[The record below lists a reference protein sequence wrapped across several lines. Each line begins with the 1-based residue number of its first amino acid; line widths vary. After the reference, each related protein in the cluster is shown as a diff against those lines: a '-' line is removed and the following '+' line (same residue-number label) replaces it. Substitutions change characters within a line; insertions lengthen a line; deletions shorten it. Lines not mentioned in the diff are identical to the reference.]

1 MLTDHV
7 ITLARNTLETA
18 LWLSAPVLIVAIVV
32 GVTMSMIQVMTSIQE
47 ISISTVPR
55 LLAVGLTALLTMP
68 WFLKKLSYFT
78 VQLLADFH
86 PYLR

>member
-1 MLTDHV
+1 MLTDYV

-18 LWLSAPVLIVAIVV
+18 LWLSAPVLIVAIAV
-32 GVTMSMIQVMTSIQE
+32 GLTMSMIQVMTSIQE
-47 ISISTVPR
+47 VSISTVPR
-55 LLAVGLTALLTMP
+55 LLAVGVTALLTMP

-78 VQLLADFH
+78 VQLFTDFH